1 MLIRSISRLLVSV
14 VSLGTIAAAQSPQDL
29 PLDDGTRRFLE
40 ALSPEKQADILR
52 EFGKAIAGQVPAS
65 PDVIEAQELNW
76 SYGRSPP
83 FYPSPPGKGLGNWSR
98 AYEQASA
105 IVSQMTLDEKVSVT
119 SGQTTTPN
127 GCNGMIPGVPRLGFP
142 GICVNDG
149 PSGLHGVEA
158 VNGYAAGVTVAAA
171 WNRDLARA
179 RGRHMGLEAK
189 RRGVNNLLGPTV
201 GPLGRTVLGGRN
213 WESFSVDPYLCGVM
227 GAQTVLG
234 MQEHVIATAKHFIAN
249 EQETNRNPSTF
260 GMGNASVTANLDDRT
275 MHELY
280 LWPFQ
285 DLVKAGVGSVM
296 CSYNRI
302 NGSHGCQNSYTQN
315 GLLKTELGFQGFVI
329 TDAGALHSGV
339 SSANA
344 GADVTTPFNVM
355 WGGNLT
361 AAIANGTMEESRLDD
376 MVTRIVASW
385 FKYGEFEPGTGIP
398 VDVSKPHKV
407 VSSISRESRKTIFQG
422 AVEGIVLVKN
432 HNNTLPLKKPKVLSL
447 FGYDADVPRTNN
459 REGPY
464 SKWDLGFQSVNVTDG
479 QVLGLTIGVGQ
490 VPGGAHR
497 GTLIT
502 GGGSASITPAYIN
515 SPYSAFQQ
523 RAMQDSTFLYWDF
536 ESQDPVY
543 ANAGSDAC
551 IVFINEFSTEG
562 SERSTLADP
571 WSDQLVQN
579 VAAKCPNTIVSIHN
593 AGVRLVDQW
602 IDHPNVTAVLFA
614 HLPGQDAGSS
624 LVEIIYGDQSPSGR
638 LPYTVAKN
646 ESDYGELL
654 MPVTA
659 DNASNYYTSANFTEG
674 VYIDYRRFDAFN
686 IAPRYEFGF
695 GLSYTTFGYSG
706 LHLELTSAGTNAS
719 VLPPPGLVTEGGQE
733 SLWDVIAIASV
744 DVKNTGSVAASA
756 IPQLYVGIPKAPV
769 KQLRGFDKVF
779 LKPGGVKKVKFSLT
793 RRDLSI
799 WDVEQQNWVLGK
811 GQYNFYAGASSRD
824 LPLTYKLVL

>member
-1 MLIRSISRLLVSV
+1 MLILSLSRFLLSV
-14 VSLGTIAAAQSPQDL
+14 VSLAIIATAQSLDDL
-29 PLDDGTRRFLE
+29 PLDPGTKRLLE
-40 ALSPEKQADILR
+40 SLSPEKQAYILKMY
-52 EFGKAIAGQVPAS
+52 GTALVGQVPAS
-65 PDVIEAQELNW
+65 PDVIEAQELTW

-83 FYPSPPGKGLGNWSR
+83 FYPTPPGTGLGNWSH
-98 AYEQASA
+98 AYDQASA
-105 IVSQMTLDEKVSVT
+105 LVSQMTMDEKVSVT

-158 VNGYAAGVTVAAA
+158 VNGYPAGVTVAAA
-171 WNRDLARA
+171 WNKRLAHA

-201 GPLGRTVLGGRN
+201 GPLGRTVVGGRN

-234 MQEHVIATAKHFIAN
+234 MQENVIATAKHFIAN

-260 GMGNASVTANLDDRT
+260 GMGNASVTANIDDRT

-344 GADVTTPFNVM
+344 GADVTTPFNEL

-361 AAIANGTMEESRLDD
+361 EAIANGTMKESRLDD

-385 FKYGEFEPGTGIP
+385 FKYAEFEPGTGMPI
-398 VDVSKPHKV
+398 DVSKPHKV
-407 VSSISRESRKTIFQG
+407 VSSISRDSRKTILQG

-432 HNNTLPLKKPKVLSL
+432 ENNTLPLKKPKMLSL
-447 FGYDADVPRTNN
+447 FGYDADVPRINN
-459 REGPY
+459 REGMY
-464 SKWDLGFQSVNVTDG
+464 SKWDFGFQSVNVTDG
-479 QVLGLTIGVGQ
+479 EMLGLTIGVGQ

-497 GTLIT
+497 GTLVT
-502 GGGSASITPAYIN
+502 GGGSASITPAYID

-523 RAMQDSTFLYWDF
+523 RAMRDGTFLYWDF
-536 ESQDPVY
+536 ESRDPVY

-562 SERSTLADP
+562 SDRSTLVDP
-571 WSDQLVQN
+571 WSDELVKN
-579 VAAKCPNTIVSIHN
+579 VASKCPNTIVSIHN

-614 HLPGQDAGSS
+614 HLPGQDAGKS

-654 MPVTA
+654 MPVKA

-674 VYIDYRRFDAFN
+674 VYIDYRRFDALN
-686 IAPRYEFGF
+686 ITPRYEFGF
-695 GLSYTTFGYSG
+695 GLSYTTFRFSA
-706 LHLELTSAGTNAS
+706 LHLELTSAGANAS
-719 VLPPPGLVTEGGQE
+719 VLPPPGQVAEGGQT
-733 SLWDVIAIASV
+733 SLWDTIATVSV
-744 DVKNTGSVAASA
+744 DVRNTGAVSASA
-756 IPQLYVGIPKAPV
+756 VPQLYLGIPEAPAR
-769 KQLRGFDKVF
+769 QLRGFDKIL
-779 LKPGGVKKVKFSLT
+779 LKPRQVKKVTFSLT
-793 RRDLSI
+793 RR
-799 WDVEQQNWVLGK
+799 
-811 GQYNFYAGASSRD
+811 
-824 LPLTYKLVL
+824 P